1 MPSYFV
7 YFTRIKINKKQYP
20 WARSLYVVGW
30 WKHLQFNVFRSI
42 IKERQRVLCCTDSF
56 YFLFETDNNE
66 CERIGLTVNLTKKT
80 WWGFFYKVL
89 FCFSP
94 RHRHSKGEW
103 TGWDKLKCSKT
114 KKGATHST
122 EWWRICVS
130 FIIKSQLLPPLES
143 RNRHPW
149 PSFAVSCFF
158 FFLASILKLNLRF
171 FFFNGLMF
179 K

>member
-1 MPSYFV
+1 VPSYFV

-42 IKERQRVLCCTDSF
+42 IKERERVLCCTDSF

-122 EWWRICVS
+122 EWWRICR
-130 FIIKSQLLPPLES
+130 FIYHKITVTATSRKSKPPPVALFCCFLFLFLFGLNSETES
-143 RNRHPW
+143 
-149 PSFAVSCFF
+149 SFF
-158 FFLASILKLNLRF
+158 FF
-171 FFFNGLMF
+171 
-179 K
+179 